1 MVGPIF
7 GPNFGPELWLPKD
20 GLPKDW
26 WGQMVGPAL
35 SSPLRFLVGEVGK
48 GSGKRIV
55 WWGKLVGRR
64 GWRKWAGQR
73 LGGRKVR
80 GGRRRLRLPTPYAGP
95 PPAQSSCGGA
105 PRALGSGQRWGAPL
119 APPSPSRREEGGG
132 LCLKEKRP
140 WAHTA
145 QSLMPSG

>member
-1 MVGPIF
+1 MGGKSWEGALAPKRWPPQRLVGPDGGASPKQPIKGF
-7 GPNFGPELWLPKD
+7 G
-20 GLPKDW
+20 
-26 WGQMVGPAL
+26 
-35 SSPLRFLVGEVGK
+35 REVGK

-95 PPAQSSCGGA
+95 PPCSKLVWRGA
-105 PRALGSGQRWGAPL
+105 SRPWLGPEVGRATGATFFPAL
-119 APPSPSRREEGGG
+119 CAGG
-132 LCLKEKRP
+132 LCLKEKKALG
-140 WAHTA
+140 AHGPEPHA
-145 QSLMPSG
+145 